1 MKKQILSEEFKR
13 MQKIAGL
20 ITESLKEYTEEVD
33 TLALTFKDSNEF
45 EKAKEHFESNSDFY
59 PYEINDEFRTFHF
72 EVQDQVDADST
83 EFYLNQELEGQTDL
97 QGYYFSTE
105 SSLDENLEEGWKTWA
120 LGGLMSLATL
130 AGIGKAYVPNID
142 SLSQKDEIELAQN
155 AYRDALKNMSK
166 EDVDT
171 LYSQVNKSNIKD
183 DLKQNKFTIS
193 STTSKE
199 TIDAAWP
206 DMQRASLETA
216 ISKNLSRFVIDSTG
230 SVVFISNPSGFTA
243 IKEENIS
250 RISKSDFKNMIR
262 EMALAEAKKDKEED
276 VEIEDTETVDTEE
289 TPTEDTPEGNPDDI
303 LDALK
308 TALNGAKALGDE
320 KLTDQIGNTIT
331 FYTRVHIVGQET
343 DMN

>member
-1 MKKQILSEEFKR
+1 MKKQMLSEEFKR

-20 ITESLKEYTEEVD
+20 INEST
-33 TLALTFKDSNEF
+33 
-45 EKAKEHFESNSDFY
+45 
-59 PYEINDEFRTFHF
+59 
-72 EVQDQVDADST
+72 
-83 EFYLNQELEGQTDL
+83 
-97 QGYYFSTE
+97 
-105 SSLDENLEEGWKTWA
+105 DENLEEGWKTWA

-171 LYSQVNKSNIKD
+171 LYSQVDKSNIKD

-206 DMQRASLETA
+206 DMQRALLETA

-303 LDALK
+303 LDSLK

>member
-1 MKKQILSEEFKR
+1 
-13 MQKIAGL
+13 
-20 ITESLKEYTEEVD
+20 
-33 TLALTFKDSNEF
+33 
-45 EKAKEHFESNSDFY
+45 
-59 PYEINDEFRTFHF
+59 
-72 EVQDQVDADST
+72 
-83 EFYLNQELEGQTDL
+83 
-97 QGYYFSTE
+97 
-105 SSLDENLEEGWKTWA
+105 
-120 LGGLMSLATL
+120 
-130 AGIGKAYVPNID
+130 
-142 SLSQKDEIELAQN
+142 
-155 AYRDALKNMSK
+155 
-166 EDVDT
+166 
-171 LYSQVNKSNIKD
+171 
-183 DLKQNKFTIS
+183 
-193 STTSKE
+193 
-199 TIDAAWP
+199 
-206 DMQRASLETA
+206 MQRAALETA

-303 LDALK
+303 LDSLK

>member
-1 MKKQILSEEFKR
+1 MKQPLNEEFIR

-20 ITESLKEYTEEVD
+20 ITEST
-33 TLALTFKDSNEF
+33 
-45 EKAKEHFESNSDFY
+45 
-59 PYEINDEFRTFHF
+59 
-72 EVQDQVDADST
+72 
-83 EFYLNQELEGQTDL
+83 
-97 QGYYFSTE
+97 
-105 SSLDENLEEGWKTWA
+105 DENLEEGWKTWA

-155 AYRDALKNMSK
+155 AYKDALKNMSK

-183 DLKQNKFTIS
+183 NLKQNKFHI
-193 STTSKE
+193 TSKTDKE
-199 TIDAAWP
+199 TVDAAWP
-206 DMQRASLETA
+206 DMQRAALETA
-216 ISKNLSRFVIDSTG
+216 ISKNLDRFVIDSTG
-230 SVVFISNPSGFTA
+230 SVVFISNPTGFTA

-262 EMALAEAKKDKEED
+262 EMVLAEAKKDKKEEEVD
-276 VEIEDTETVDTEE
+276 VEVDAETEEIPTEE

-308 TALNGAKALGDE
+308 TALDGAKALGDE
-320 KLTDQIGNTIT
+320 KLIDQIGNTIT

>member
-1 MKKQILSEEFKR
+1 MKKQTLNEEFKR
-13 MQKIAGL
+13 MQKLAGL
-20 ITESLKEYTEEVD
+20 VQESKVDEIGMFSDPIGYDKNASSPILMARNILKDAGLPSEEIDKFISDNMFKKGKIHDLAQEYVD
-33 TLALTFKDSNEF
+33 
-45 EKAKEHFESNSDFY
+45 
-59 PYEINDEFRTFHF
+59 
-72 EVQDQVDADST
+72 
-83 EFYLNQELEGQTDL
+83 
-97 QGYYFSTE
+97 
-105 SSLDENLEEGWKTWA
+105 SLMMNENLEEGWKTWA

-142 SLSQKDEIELAQN
+142 SLSSKQKTELSQN

-171 LYSQVNKSNIKD
+171 LWSQVNKSNIKD
-183 DLKQNKFTIS
+183 NLKQNQFSI
-193 STTSKE
+193 TSDTDKE
-199 TIDAAWP
+199 TADAAWP
-206 DMQRASLETA
+206 DMQRAELETA
-216 ISKNLSRFVIDSTG
+216 ISKNLDRFVIDSTG
-230 SVVFISNPSGFTA
+230 TVIFISNPTGFTA

-262 EMALAEAKKDKEED
+262 EMALAEAKKDEKEEED

-289 TPTEDTPEGNPDDI
+289 MPTEETPQGNPDDI

-308 TALNGAKALGDE
+308 TALDGAKALGDE
-320 KLTDQIGNTIT
+320 KLVDQIGNTIT

>member
-1 MKKQILSEEFKR
+1 MENQFTR
-13 MQKIAGL
+13 MQKLAGL

-33 TLALTFKDSNEF
+33 TLTLTFDDPNEF
-45 EKAKEHFESNSDFY
+45 EKAKEHFESEDSAFT

-72 EVQDQVDADST
+72 EVQGQADADST
-83 EFYLNQELEGQTDL
+83 ENALRQELTDL
-97 QGYYFSTE
+97 QNFYFSTE
-105 SSLDENLEEGWKTWA
+105 SSLNENLEEGWKTWA

-130 AGIGKAYVPNID
+130 AGIGKVYVPNID

-183 DLKQNKFTIS
+183 NLKQDKFTFS
-193 STTSKE
+193 STTDKE
-199 TIDAAWP
+199 TVDAAWP
-206 DMQRASLETA
+206 DMQRAALETA
-216 ISKNLSRFVIDSTG
+216 ISKNLDRFVIDSTG

-262 EMALAEAKKDKEED
+262 EMVLAEAKKDKKEEEVD
-276 VEIEDTETVDTEE
+276 VEVDAETEEIPTEE

-308 TALNGAKALGDE
+308 TALDGAKALGDE
-320 KLTDQIGNTIT
+320 KLIDQIGNTIT

>member
-1 MKKQILSEEFKR
+1 MKKQMLSEEFKR

-105 SSLDENLEEGWKTWA
+105 SSLN
-120 LGGLMSLATL
+120 
-130 AGIGKAYVPNID
+130 
-142 SLSQKDEIELAQN
+142 
-155 AYRDALKNMSK
+155 
-166 EDVDT
+166 
-171 LYSQVNKSNIKD
+171 
-183 DLKQNKFTIS
+183 
-193 STTSKE
+193 
-199 TIDAAWP
+199 
-206 DMQRASLETA
+206 
-216 ISKNLSRFVIDSTG
+216 
-230 SVVFISNPSGFTA
+230 
-243 IKEENIS
+243 ENITS
-250 RISKSDFKNMIR
+250 ISKSDFKNMIR
-262 EMALAEAKKDKEED
+262 EMILAEAKKDKKEEEVD
-276 VEIEDTETVDTEE
+276 VEMDAETEEIPTEE

-303 LDALK
+303 LDSLK

-331 FYTRVHIVGQET
+331 FYTRVHIVGQEQVTESAYDYVKTPKEYVALQLSDFFGVPKNKLMSFNLDGT
-343 DMN
+343 DDIDALTDALNSTSTQGTEMYLKMSLESAKEHFD

>member
-105 SSLDENLEEGWKTWA
+105 SSLN
-120 LGGLMSLATL
+120 
-130 AGIGKAYVPNID
+130 
-142 SLSQKDEIELAQN
+142 
-155 AYRDALKNMSK
+155 
-166 EDVDT
+166 
-171 LYSQVNKSNIKD
+171 
-183 DLKQNKFTIS
+183 
-193 STTSKE
+193 
-199 TIDAAWP
+199 
-206 DMQRASLETA
+206 
-216 ISKNLSRFVIDSTG
+216 
-230 SVVFISNPSGFTA
+230 
-243 IKEENIS
+243 ENITS
-250 RISKSDFKNMIR
+250 ISKSDFKNMIR
-262 EMALAEAKKDKEED
+262 EMVLAEAKKDKKEEGD
-276 VEIEDTETVDTEE
+276 IEIEDTETVDTEE

-303 LDALK
+303 LDSLK

>member
-13 MQKIAGL
+13 MQKMAGL

-72 EVQDQVDADST
+72 EVQDQVDTNNT

-105 SSLDENLEEGWKTWA
+105 SSLN
-120 LGGLMSLATL
+120 
-130 AGIGKAYVPNID
+130 
-142 SLSQKDEIELAQN
+142 
-155 AYRDALKNMSK
+155 
-166 EDVDT
+166 
-171 LYSQVNKSNIKD
+171 
-183 DLKQNKFTIS
+183 
-193 STTSKE
+193 
-199 TIDAAWP
+199 
-206 DMQRASLETA
+206 
-216 ISKNLSRFVIDSTG
+216 
-230 SVVFISNPSGFTA
+230 
-243 IKEENIS
+243 ENITS
-250 RISKSDFKNMIR
+250 ISKSDFKNMIR
-262 EMALAEAKKDKEED
+262 EMVLAEAKKDKEED

-303 LDALK
+303 LDSLK